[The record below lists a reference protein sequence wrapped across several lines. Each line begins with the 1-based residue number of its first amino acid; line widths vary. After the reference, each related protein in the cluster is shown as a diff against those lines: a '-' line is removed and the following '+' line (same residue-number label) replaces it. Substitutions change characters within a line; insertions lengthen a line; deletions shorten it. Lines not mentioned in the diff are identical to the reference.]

1 MKITRLKKELEYI
14 NYNIDEVDK
23 LPETRKNLAYRKKQV
38 RSISSLE
45 NKIDKEIKKL
55 NEVINFDNCHL
66 VVEYLLET
74 NPKLIEAIV
83 NEFEAQIRFGDKDA

>member
-45 NKIDKEIKKL
+45 NKIDKELKIK
-55 NEVINFDNCHL
+55 
-66 VVEYLLET
+66 
-74 NPKLIEAIV
+74 
-83 NEFEAQIRFGDKDA
+83 